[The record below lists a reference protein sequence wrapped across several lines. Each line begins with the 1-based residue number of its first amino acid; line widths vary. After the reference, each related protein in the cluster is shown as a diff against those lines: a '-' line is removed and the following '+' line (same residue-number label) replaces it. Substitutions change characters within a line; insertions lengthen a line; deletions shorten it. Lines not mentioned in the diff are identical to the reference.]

1 MFPKQTGARSGA
13 APLSRPGPR
22 LLLALALVAAVG
34 TVLLPAP
41 AEAVSRSSQTMYTPP
56 SGTPAPGTLYP
67 RGIRLEHNG
76 SANGTMLATF
86 EQYTNGKPVFPIY
99 RSTDTGNSWTKI
111 SEVADT
117 QNGWGM
123 RWQPQL
129 FELPTAIGNFPAGTI
144 LAAGDSV
151 PSNRSG
157 FKIDMYASTNQGQT
171 WTFVKTIANGG
182 GRPVWEP
189 FFLVNGN
196 KIIVYYSD
204 ERDSSHSQKLV
215 HQVSTDLVNWGSVVD
230 DVATSTQSN
239 RPGMSTVAKL
249 PNGNYVMTY
258 EFGGAPE
265 GNLAVY
271 YKISSNPEAFGSVS
285 GRVLKSTDG
294 HIAKWNPYI
303 TWLPTGGSNGT
314 LVVSA
319 QSTAD
324 VFVNTQG
331 GAANAWTRVDSK
343 VAAGYSR
350 GMIPLADGHSLV
362 VLSGGV
368 NGSTVN
374 SVTYSTIDL
383 GGGGATTTTTSR
395 TTTTST
401 TSRTTT
407 TSTTSRTTTTSTTS
421 GATTTSTTG
430 GGSGGCTAS
439 FDPAINSW
447 STGFVANVKITSTAT
462 VNSWRV
468 TVNLPA
474 GATVTGSWNGTFS
487 GTSGAVT
494 VTPASDWNAQVTP
507 SSPKS
512 FGFQANGSPDGI
524 SLSCAAA

>member
-1 MFPKQTGARSGA
+1 MFPKQTGVRSGA
-13 APLSRPGPR
+13 APLSRPLPLLV
-22 LLLALALVAAVG
+22 LLLLLALVAAVG
-34 TVLLPAP
+34 TVLLPTVS
-41 AEAVSRSSQTMYTPP
+41 EAVTRSSQTMYTPP

-67 RGIRLEHNG
+67 RGIRLEHSG
-76 SANGTMLATF
+76 SSNGTMLATF

-171 WTFVKTIANGG
+171 WTFVKNIVNGA

-196 KIIVYYSD
+196 KLIVYYSD

-215 HQVSTDLVNWGSVVD
+215 HQVSTDGVNWGPVVD
-230 DVATSTQSN
+230 DVATSTRSD

-258 EFGGAPE
+258 EYGGSPA

-271 YKISSNPEAFGSVS
+271 YKISANPEAFGSVT
-285 GRVLKSTDG
+285 GQVLRSTDG
-294 HIAKWNPYI
+294 HTALWNPYI

-319 QSTAD
+319 QSTTD

-343 VAAGYSR
+343 VAGGYSR
-350 GMIPLADGHSLV
+350 GMVPLADGHSLV
-362 VLSGGV
+362 VLSGGY

-383 GGGGATTTTTSR
+383 GGVVPTTPVPSTGTTTARLIGAQSGRCLDVPNSNPANGTRPALWDCHTGANQQWTYNASTRQLQSLGKCLGVSGQSTTPGATAVLGDCG
-395 TTTTST
+395 
-401 TSRTTT
+401 
-407 TSTTSRTTTTSTTS
+407 S
-421 GATTTSTTG
+421 GAHQQWTLTNNTVVG
-430 GGSGGCTAS
+430 VQSGLCL
-439 FDPAINSW
+439 D
-447 STGFVANVKITSTAT
+447 VANNAT
-462 VNSWRV
+462 
-468 TVNLPA
+468 
-474 GATVTGSWNGTFS
+474 
-487 GTSGAVT
+487 
-494 VTPASDWNAQVTP
+494 
-507 SSPKS
+507 
-512 FGFQANGSPDGI
+512 ANGSAVNMWTCNGG
-524 SLSCAAA
+524 ANQRWTRG